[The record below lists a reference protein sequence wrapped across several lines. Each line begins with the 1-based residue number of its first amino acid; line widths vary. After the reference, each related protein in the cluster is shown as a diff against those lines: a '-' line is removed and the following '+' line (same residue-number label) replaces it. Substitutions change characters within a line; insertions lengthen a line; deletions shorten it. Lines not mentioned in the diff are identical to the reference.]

1 MIAFS
6 VTRQLLFNGAVT
18 GLVIG
23 LLAMGIVL
31 VHRAT
36 QVLNF
41 AVGNIGL
48 VGASLLALMTINY
61 RFPYWG
67 ALLLALAAGTL
78 FGAAV
83 ELLVIRRLFDAPRV
97 VVLVATVG
105 IALVAQGVAGAYP
118 DIDARGSY
126 PVALGG
132 HWDVGGLRI
141 TGAQLS
147 IVVVAPVLALGLGA
161 LMNRTA
167 FGKAVAASAD
177 NRPLAR
183 LSGVNPKIVST
194 FVWTV
199 AAFISTVSIILLSG
213 QTAGVTGLAAIGL
226 PTLAR
231 ALVAALI
238 AGMRSFPRAIAAGV
252 LIGVV
257 EAAIRFNA
265 LSSPGLIDVL
275 LLATALIAAAV
286 LRQDDRS
293 QEMFV
298 VRALARPAPR
308 ALHDVWWV
316 RHFDALAVAAA
327 VVFAVVLP
335 IVVTT
340 PSRVLLY
347 ATILC
352 FAICAS
358 SLTVVTGWAGQVSL
372 AQMTFAGLGA
382 LLAAALNRGL
392 RMDVWLVEFQAPA
405 LPFVLSIPIAAVLV
419 AAVAAFVGAGAL
431 RLPGLLLAV
440 VTLVFGIAAQ
450 SYLYQRPL
458 LADGNPSSVPFR
470 RGDLFGL
477 DLASQRTYYYLC
489 LAVLL
494 AVLGVLAR
502 LRRRGIGRRTIAVRD
517 NALVAAAYT
526 VSPPATKLAAFTF
539 AGAVAALG
547 GAFLAGLV
555 QQVPFADRFYLVDDS
570 LVLVGMIVIGGTTS
584 TIGPVLGA
592 VWIVGL
598 PAFFPGN
605 DTVPLLTSGVGLLIV
620 VLYLRGG
627 LAQLGAVVRNA
638 LFEWES
644 RRRQGAVTTSAAP
657 RVPPTP
663 AAVAVPRPSP
673 ADGVVLR
680 TERLHVRFGGIA
692 AVDDVSIEVGA
703 NEIVGLIGANGAG
716 KTTLV
721 NAVGGFT
728 PSRGTVTVLG
738 ENISRLSAAARARSG
753 LGRTFQSATLF
764 PSLTVR
770 ETIQVALEARGHTSL
785 LATALAL
792 PASRRVERRQR
803 REAGELIA
811 FLGLGRYADAQV
823 TTLSTGT
830 RRVVE
835 FAGLLALDA
844 RVMCLDE
851 PTAGIAQREAEA
863 FGPLIVR
870 IQRELGASVLLIE
883 HDMPLVMS
891 TCDRV
896 YCLEA
901 GRVIASGPPAAV
913 RADPAVIAS
922 YLGTDERA
930 IVRSGVAGDFP
941 PIAQPT

>member
-1 MIAFS
+1 VTAFS

-31 VHRAT
+31 IHRST

-48 VGASLLALMTINY
+48 VGASLLALMTVNY
-61 RFPYWG
+61 QFPYWG
-67 ALLLALAAGTL
+67 ALLLALAAGTV

-105 IALVAQGVAGAYP
+105 IALVAQGVVGAYP

-126 PVALGG
+126 PVAIGG

-147 IVVVAPVLALGLGA
+147 IVVVAPLLALGLGG
-161 LMNRTA
+161 LVTRTT
-167 FGKAVAASAD
+167 FGKAVTASAD

-183 LSGVNPKIVST
+183 LSGINPKLVST

-199 AAFISTVSIILLSG
+199 AAFFSTVAIILLSG

-238 AGMRSFPRAIAAGV
+238 AGMRSFPRAMVAGV

-257 EAAIRFNA
+257 EAAVRFNA
-265 LSSPGLIDVL
+265 LRSPGVIDVL
-275 LLATALIAAAV
+275 LVAVALVAAAV

-298 VRALARPAPR
+298 VRALARPTPPG
-308 ALHDVWWV
+308 LHGVWWV
-316 RHFDALAVAAA
+316 RNFDTLAMAAA
-327 VVFAVVLP
+327 VVLAVVVP

-382 LLAAALNRGL
+382 LLAAALSRGL
-392 RMDVWLVEFQAPA
+392 RMDVWLLDFQVTA

-458 LADGNPSSVPFR
+458 LSAGNPSSVPFR

-494 AVLGVLAR
+494 VVLGVLAR
-502 LRRRGIGRRTIAVRD
+502 LRRRGVGRRTIAVRD
-517 NALVAAAYT
+517 NASAAAAYT

-547 GAFLAGLV
+547 GALVAGLV

-592 VWIVGL
+592 LWIVGL

-605 DTVPLLTSGVGLLIV
+605 DTVPLLSSGVGLLIV

-638 LFEWES
+638 LLDWES
-644 RRRQGAVTTSAAP
+644 RRRTAAAP
-657 RVPPTP
+657 APSVAGRP
-663 AAVAVPRPSP
+663 APAVVTVPRTSP
-673 ADGVVLR
+673 DAGVVLR
-680 TERLHVRFGGIA
+680 TERLQVRFGGIF
-692 AVDDVSIEVGA
+692 AVNDASIEVAA

-716 KTTLV
+716 KSTLV

-728 PSRGTVTVLG
+728 PSRGAVTLLG
-738 ENISRLSAAARARSG
+738 DEISRLSAARRARSG
-753 LGRTFQSATLF
+753 LGRTFQAATLF

-770 ETIQVALEARGHTSL
+770 ETIQVALEARGHTSF

-792 PASRRVERRQR
+792 PGSRRVERRQR
-803 REAGELIA
+803 REAEELIA

-901 GRVIASGPPAAV
+901 GRVIASGTPAEV
-913 RADPAVIAS
+913 RGDPAVIAS

-930 IVRSGVAGDFP
+930 IVRSGAAVDLP